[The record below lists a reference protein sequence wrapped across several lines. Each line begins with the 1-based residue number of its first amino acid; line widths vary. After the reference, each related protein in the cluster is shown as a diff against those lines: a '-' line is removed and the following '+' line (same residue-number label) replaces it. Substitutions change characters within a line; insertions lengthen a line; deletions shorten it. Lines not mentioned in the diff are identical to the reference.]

1 MNPPLSFS
9 AAQTEL
15 ATLTSQT
22 ANFTFN
28 DDELTQALQTA
39 WNDTFVCDS
48 VLDSSLTFTDGVWE
62 YTVPINVSV
71 VQELMYRRTTTD
83 GLERLDPSLYE
94 ITNGQILFTPRAGSW
109 LITGMV
115 IYVKGRIKL
124 TTDDELDTSNLVNY
138 VLYLAA
144 QLLLT
149 QLLFKAA
156 FVFLRNDVSV
166 IDIDRSL
173 QVIDQRVIRYKQALA
188 REFESI

>member
-9 AAQTEL
+9 DAQTEL

-28 DDELTQALQTA
+28 NDELTQALQTA
-39 WNDTFVCDS
+39 WNDTFVCDP
-48 VLDSSLTFTDGVWE
+48 VLDSSLTFTDGTWE
-62 YTVPINVSV
+62 YDIPGTVNV
-71 VQELMYRRTTTD
+71 VQDLYYRRTTTD

-94 ITNGQILFTPRAGSW
+94 VTNGQILFTPRAGSW
-109 LITGMV
+109 LLTGMV
-115 IYVKGRIKL
+115 IYTKGRAKL
-124 TTDDELDTSNLVNY
+124 TTDDSLDTTNLINY

-156 FVFLRNDVSV
+156 FVFLRNDVNV

-173 QVIDQRVIRYKQALA
+173 QVVDQRVIRYKQALL